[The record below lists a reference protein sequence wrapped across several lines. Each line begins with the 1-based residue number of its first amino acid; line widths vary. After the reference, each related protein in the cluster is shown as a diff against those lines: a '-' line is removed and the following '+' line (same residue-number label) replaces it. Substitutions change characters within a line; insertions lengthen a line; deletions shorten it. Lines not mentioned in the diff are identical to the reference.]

1 MFQSE
6 LLAILRCPEDRSPL
20 SAATDDLLSDLNT
33 AIRQGRLMNRAGK
46 RLERKLDGG
55 LLRTDGALLYP
66 IIDGIPVLLRDE
78 AIPLDQLGK
87 VARE

>member
-20 SAATDDLLSDLNT
+20 SAATDDLLGDLNT
-33 AIRQGRLMNRAGK
+33 AMRQGRLMNRAGK

-55 LLRTDGALLYP
+55 LLPTNGAFLYP
-66 IIDGIPVLLRDE
+66 IIDGIPVLLSDE
-78 AIPLDQLGK
+78 AIPLDQLSK